1 MRLVVIL
8 ATLAREIDQHIFQP
22 NYLSEESNLR
32 AIFCKL
38 AATDHEKEAFCRSLL
53 LSIDSTAQQESLEL
67 RIQAIVRKVS
77 QFLLHALS
85 EPQYGEMHQRIE
97 NVVRRAVQV
106 WRPIQTSQK
115 RFEPDFEP
123 LEWDDDEWCLF
134 RFPGEVPSE
143 DQEQHEHYE
152 DIRDDILLTVFP
164 RISLVKDNKRYP
176 QTFVTHLMK
185 SQKLCVAAEQETP
198 REATSPKIG
207 RMSANGARRKSIA
220 QSSPRSNGGSFF
232 GASGV

>member
-1 MRLVVIL
+1 MRLVVML
-8 ATLAREIDQHIFQP
+8 AILAREIDQHIFQP

-32 AIFCKL
+32 TIFCKL
-38 AATDHEKEAFCRSLL
+38 AATDDEKEAFCRSLL
-53 LSIDSTAQQESLEL
+53 LSIDSTTQQESLEL

-77 QFLLHALS
+77 LFLFHALS
-85 EPQYGEMHQRIE
+85 EAQYGELRQCLD

-106 WRPIQTSQK
+106 WRPIQASQK

-134 RFPGEVPSE
+134 RFPGE
-143 DQEQHEHYE
+143 DQEQHENDE
-152 DIRDDILLTVFP
+152 DNPDDILLTVFP
-164 RISLVKDNKRYP
+164 RISLVEGNKRLP

-198 REATSPKIG
+198 REATSPRIG
-207 RMSANGARRKSIA
+207 RMSNGARRKSIA
-220 QSSPRSNGGSFF
+220 QSTPRPNGGSFL
-232 GASGV
+232 GPS